1 MDAAEF
7 LLIEC
12 WHKMEAASQH
22 LAEELIRDEW
32 RPVMQ
37 DILSERR
44 VVDGRLREPKDPRET
59 GATRRWI

>member
-1 MDAAEF
+1 
-7 LLIEC
+7 
-12 WHKMEAASQH
+12 MEAASQN
-22 LAEELIRDEW
+22 LAEEPMRDEW